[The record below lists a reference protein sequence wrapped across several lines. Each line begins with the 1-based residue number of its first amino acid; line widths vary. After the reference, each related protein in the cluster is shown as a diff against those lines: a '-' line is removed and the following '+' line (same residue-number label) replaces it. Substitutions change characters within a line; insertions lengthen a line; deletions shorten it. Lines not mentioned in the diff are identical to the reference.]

1 MVVAPLMLAAM
12 EAFILDLGYPGL
24 FALGFL
30 AATILPLG
38 SEWLLAALLLEG
50 ADPAI
55 CVSVATA
62 GNSLGALTTYAIGV
76 WGGPW
81 LIERV
86 LRIDPVRRARA
97 EQTYAR
103 YGIWSLLF
111 SWLPIIGDPLCL
123 VGGLMR
129 VQLPR
134 YVILVTIGKYVR
146 YQAVALLVLT
156 AA

>member
-1 MVVAPLMLAAM
+1 M
-12 EAFILDLGYPGL
+12 ETYILDLGYPGL
-24 FALGFL
+24 FLLAFF

-38 SEWLLAALLLEG
+38 SEWLLAALLLKG

-62 GNSLGALTTYAIGV
+62 GNSLGALTTYAIGL

-86 LRIDPVRRARA
+86 LRIDPVRRERA
-97 EQTYAR
+97 ERIYTR

-111 SWLPIIGDPLCL
+111 SWLPIVGDPLCL

-129 VQLPR
+129 VRLPR
-134 YVILVTIGKYVR
+134 YIILVSIGKYVR
-146 YQAVALLVLT
+146 YQTVALIVL
-156 AA
+156 AAA

>member
-1 MVVAPLMLAAM
+1 M
-12 EAFILDLGYPGL
+12 ETYILDLGYPGL
-24 FALGFL
+24 FLLAFF

-62 GNSLGALTTYAIGV
+62 GNSLGALTTYAIGL

-86 LRIDPVRRARA
+86 LRIDPVRRERA
-97 EQTYAR
+97 ERIYAR

-111 SWLPIIGDPLCL
+111 SWLPIVGDPLCL

-129 VQLPR
+129 IRLPR
-134 YVILVTIGKYVR
+134 YIILVSIGKYVR
-146 YQAVALLVLT
+146 YQTVALIVL
-156 AA
+156 AAA